1 MSIRHSPNGQIHQNK
16 PNVASALSPLLR
28 MKIMLNSEE
37 GVSVT
42 TIDSL
47 KVISS
52 ESDSMSIVL
61 YTKMGTVTIH
71 DNKKMKEILIINSI
85 MGNVETMYSLVSDV
99 FYF

>member
-1 MSIRHSPNGQIHQNK
+1 MSIRHSPNGEIHQNK
-16 PNVASALSPLLR
+16 ADVALALSPLIG
-28 MKIMLNSEE
+28 MKIMLNYEE

>member
-1 MSIRHSPNGQIHQNK
+1 MSIRHSPNGEINQNK
-16 PNVASALSPLLR
+16 ADVALALSPLIG

-85 MGNVETMYSLVSDV
+85 MGTVETMYSLVSDV